1 MPKATTRQP
10 GSSHVPAVSLVVLF
24 CFFLSGLASLVYQV
38 LWQRMIDKV
47 VGSAPF
53 AVAIVLSVF
62 MGGLALGS
70 WLAGRYIDRIAS
82 RRSLLSLY
90 GMVELAIGLYGLLL
104 PFLIRVVKPVYVQ
117 AYDSL
122 LAHSWLYR
130 LFTFFGCSL
139 LLIVPTTLM
148 GVTLPL
154 LCRFYVEHLRHI
166 GARTGLVYGIN
177 TIGGAAGAALCG
189 FFLIARLGVWGSI
202 LLAAG
207 INVFIGALCIAVS
220 RTKRPL
226 FAEGEEAR
234 EAGPEPRSLAE
245 GRSAQALPVSDRWI
259 VTSALLVFGISGFC
273 SMGYEVFW
281 TRLLGLI
288 MGPTTYSFS
297 VVVSTFIVGLAL
309 GNILF
314 GWLADRVKETF
325 RLLLVTQAC
334 AACLALL
341 VSQFLGNS
349 QFFFSKLIY
358 TFQGD
363 FGQRILMQSTV
374 LFFVLVGPTIF
385 LGGTFPLVNRIYAR
399 SLPEIGRS
407 IGTAYAVNTTGAI
420 LGSFAAG
427 FVFIPLLGKEDGL
440 RLTAGLQLVTALL
453 PLAYGALRAGERA
466 RASVASLVALLLAG
480 LLLATVPSWNHAA
493 LSRGWYKR
501 FESFDEYFATTSWF
515 DAFWKG
521 TSKFARHLAG
531 RETVFYG
538 DGIGG
543 FTAVERWRSPIGR
556 INYTLLNSGKEDA
569 SSHADRLTQSLGAH
583 VPLLL
588 HPNPRKVMIVGLA
601 SGMTAGE
608 VLLYPVDRLDVLE
621 INDQAVKAA
630 ELFNPWNN
638 ACLSSPRIRII
649 VQDGRNHLELTEE
662 KYDVIIS
669 EPSNPWMA
677 GMANLFTREYFQTA
691 KRRLTEAGIF
701 VQWIHS
707 YETDWPTFAMVG
719 RTFADVFPE
728 GLLVRTLSSDFL
740 LVGFSGPRTLDPRT
754 ADSKGGYARQS
765 RNIVL
770 RDPRVI
776 FDLILNDDLKTLFGP
791 GPLHTDDWPRL
802 EFAAPKN
809 LGKSD
814 PSIAARIQSHRSLS
828 PQTRAIVEANRGL
841 DAALDR
847 LELLTAD
854 FSPPFGDVDLGGG
867 TPAQLARYDAIL
879 RSYCTN
885 EPVADYS
892 ILPGADRQREC
903 AELQRDTIKEHMASH
918 REDGQ
923 ASYYLSRA
931 YGVLGE
937 TAAAIDAL
945 QETIARDPS
954 HYNAYVE
961 LGNLLARERRFD
973 EGIARLKQA
982 LGMKPN
988 SAGAYIELGNIL
1000 VTQGN
1005 VAGAIDNYGRALDV
1019 DPESA
1024 RAHGN
1029 LGIVLADQGKTGEA
1043 IIHFERALEI
1053 DPGFAEA
1060 HNSLGNVLRVE
1071 GKTAEAIDQY
1081 SKALRS
1087 QPDYR
1092 QAHFGLGQA
1101 YAGQGRATEA
1111 LAQFREA
1118 LRTDPEDADAHT
1130 YVGMILSQQG
1140 ERNAA
1145 IDHFRAA
1152 LKTNP
1157 SHFSARYGLGVALLQ
1172 QGESGEAADEL
1183 QKAIEAGGDGPQI
1196 YRDVG
1201 ILMGQFGHL
1210 AESARYLSEAL
1221 RRDPRSPETHDSLGV
1236 TLARMGRMDDAVGH
1250 FTQALEI
1257 DSSFEAARLHL
1268 SIVQRAMASG
1278 RGVADLSRRSPS
1290 IPGRKE

>member
-1 MPKATTRQP
+1 MSHTPAHRLE
-10 GSSHVPAVSLVVLF
+10 SSHRLAVSLVVLG
-24 CFFLSGLASLVYQV
+24 CFFFSGLASLVYQI

-82 RRSLLSLY
+82 RRRLLALY

-104 PFLIRVVKPVYVQ
+104 PFLIQVVKPAYVL

-122 LAHSWLYR
+122 FAHSWLYR

-189 FFLIARLGVWGSI
+189 FFLIARFGVWGSI

-207 INVFIGALCIAVS
+207 INVFIAAVCISVS
-220 RTKRPL
+220 RTERPL
-226 FAEGEEAR
+226 FAEGMEER
-234 EAGPEPRSLAE
+234 KAGPEARSLDE
-245 GRSAQALPVSDRWI
+245 GRSAEALPITDGWI
-259 VTSALLVFGISGFC
+259 VAWALLVFGISGFC

-358 TFQGD
+358 TYQGD
-363 FGQRILMQSTV
+363 FGQRTLIQSTV

-440 RLTAGLQLVTALL
+440 RLTAGLQLLTALL
-453 PLAYGALRAGERA
+453 PLAYGALRAGERI
-466 RASVASLVALLLAG
+466 RASVASLVALLLAA
-480 LLLATVPSWNHAA
+480 LLLANVPSWNHAA

-515 DAFWKG
+515 DAFWRG

-543 FTAVERWRSPIGR
+543 FTAVERWLSPIGR
-556 INYTLLNSGKEDA
+556 VNFTLLNSGKEDA

-608 VLLYPVDRLDVLE
+608 VLLYPVDQLDVLE
-621 INDQAVKAA
+621 INDQAAKAA
-630 ELFNPWNN
+630 QLFDPWNN
-638 ACLSSPRIRII
+638 ACLSSPRTRVI
-649 VQDGRNHLELTEE
+649 VQDGRNHLELTKE

-677 GMANLFTREYFQTA
+677 GMANLFTREYFETA

-740 LVGFSGPRTLDPRT
+740 LVGFAGPRALDART
-754 ADSKGGYARQS
+754 ADSKGDYARQS
-765 RNIVL
+765 KNIVL

-776 FDLILNDDLKTLFGP
+776 FDLILTDDLKTLFGP
-791 GPLHTDDWPRL
+791 GPLHTDNWPRL

-809 LGKSD
+809 LGKNDS
-814 PSIAARIQSHRSLS
+814 SIQTRIQSHRSLS
-828 PQTRAIVEANRGL
+828 AQTRAIVEANGGL
-841 DAALDR
+841 DSALNR

-854 FSPPFGDVDLGGG
+854 FSPPFKDVDLGRG
-867 TPAQLARYDAIL
+867 TAAQVERYDAIL
-879 RSYCTN
+879 RSYCIN
-885 EPVADYS
+885 EHVADYS
-892 ILPGADRQREC
+892 ILPDADQQREC
-903 AELQRDTIKEHMASH
+903 AGLQRDKIKEHIASH

-923 ASYYLSRA
+923 AYYYLSRA

-937 TAAAIDAL
+937 TAAAMDAL
-945 QETIARDPS
+945 EETIRWDPS
-954 HYNAYVE
+954 DYNAHLE
-961 LGNLLARERRFD
+961 LGNLLAKDRRFD
-973 EGIARLKQA
+973 EGIARLSQA
-982 LGMKPN
+982 LSIKPD
-988 SAGAYIELGNIL
+988 SAEAHIDLGNVL
-1000 VTQGN
+1000 VAQGN
-1005 VAGAIDNYGRALDV
+1005 VSGAMSHYSEALKIDPD
-1019 DPESA
+1019 SA
-1024 RAHGN
+1024 RAHSN

-1043 IIHFERALEI
+1043 AQQFERALQL
-1053 DPGFAEA
+1053 DPDLAEA
-1060 HNSLGNVLRVE
+1060 HIDLGNLLRVD
-1071 GKTAEAIDQY
+1071 GKASEAIDHY
-1081 SKALRS
+1081 SKALGS
-1087 QPDYR
+1087 QSDR
-1092 QAHFGLGQA
+1092 GRAHFGLGQV
-1101 YAGQGRATEA
+1101 YASQGRAGEA
-1111 LAQFREA
+1111 LAEFREA
-1118 LRTDPEDADAHT
+1118 LKTDPNDADAEA
-1130 YVGMILSQQG
+1130 YVAMIMAQQG
-1140 ERNAA
+1140 ERSAA
-1145 IDHFRAA
+1145 IRHFEAA
-1152 LKTNP
+1152 LRVNP
-1157 SHFSARYGLGVALLQ
+1157 AHFSARYGLGVALLQ
-1172 QGESGEAADEL
+1172 QGKLEAAAGQLD
-1183 QKAIEAGGDGPQI
+1183 KAIEIRGHDPKL

-1201 ILMGQFGHL
+1201 IVMGGSGHL
-1210 AESARYLSEAL
+1210 EASARYLSESL
-1221 RRDPRSPETHDSLGV
+1221 RRDPRSAETHDSLGV
-1236 TLARMGRMDDAVGH
+1236 TLARMGRTDDAIAH
-1250 FTQALEI
+1250 FREALEI
-1257 DSSFEAARLHL
+1257 DSSFEPARAHL
-1268 SIVQRAMASG
+1268 RTVEGAIE
-1278 RGVADLSRRSPS
+1278 SRRRRPDPS
-1290 IPGRKE
+1290 R